1 MRGGY
6 SQERSYIQS
15 FIRREYY
22 LLVDIAQMYEKLRN
36 STYQFMD
43 FIYMQVQ
50 MSQISLY
57 HFS

>member
-1 MRGGY
+1 M
-6 SQERSYIQS
+6 QS
-15 FIRREYY
+15 FIRSEYY

-36 STYQFMD
+36 SIYQFMD
-43 FIYMQVQ
+43 FFYMQVQ